1 MSAIKISSKVDE
13 AAWNEL
19 REFARE
25 SHQSISGLLSEA
37 IRDYIVR
44 KRVRPIV
51 LKHLEDSIADN
62 EDLGRLLAE

>member
-1 MSAIKISSKVDE
+1 MDE
-13 AAWNEL
+13 TAWNEL

-37 IRDYIVR
+37 IREYVVR

-51 LKHLEDSIADN
+51 LRHLEDSIADN
-62 EDLGRLLAE
+62 ERLGRLLAE